1 MDRSL
6 KRHYDNLLQFTV
18 AIRILSSHEI
28 SPMEVKRGCGALCRA
43 VQTWAGMRCL
53 LTPYFHISMHFEAQ
67 FLRFGPCPVFGAY
80 PYERNNRTLIRFNK
94 NGHSGGELE
103 CTMMRNWWKT
113 TFIQDLITNLESLPR
128 PWAQE
133 DVDSIHLLH
142 SYLKGGTNERRG
154 TLQMYLDR
162 MEAADNP
169 DHIDF
174 PRISNDTELRQSGSQ
189 LYRLIFLFL
198 HELWKPYF
206 KLVYDVDMS
215 TARGPTASFAGQVK
229 SFSHLWVE
237 KRRYGAATTAWGQSA
252 QYAYIHG
259 RVPVRIDYLFQAVQS
274 FGDVDY
280 IANLAVV
287 WRFQTD
293 EFTTALQ
300 LPWYIWAV
308 DLGVAIWSADQLGHL
323 EVVEMKHLSG
333 HFVLAPIDIHDQ
345 GVWVTITYENSPE
358 ADINIDEEED

>member
-1 MDRSL
+1 M
-6 KRHYDNLLQFTV
+6 Y
-18 AIRILSSHEI
+18 LSRFQA
-28 SPMEVKRGCGALCRA
+28 VKGGCHSTGALYITICNNPR
-43 VQTWAGMRCL
+43 TIR
-53 LTPYFHISMHFEAQ
+53 Y
-67 FLRFGPCPVFGAY
+67 LREETILALVLPGPHEPTLEQLNNVLVPLIRDLKNLYHGAC
-80 PYERNNRTLIRFNK
+80 TLIVWKPQITLVGFRFV
-94 NGHSGGELE
+94 L
-103 CTMMRNWWKT
+103 TLLA
-113 TFIQDLITNLESLPR
+113 DLF
-128 PWAQE
+128 
-133 DVDSIHLLH
+133 LL
-142 SYLKGGTNERRG
+142 
-154 TLQMYLDR
+154 
-162 MEAADNP
+162 

-237 KRRYGAATTAWGQSA
+237 KRRYGAATTARGQSA

-287 WRFQTD
+287 RRFQTD

-300 LPWYIWAV
+300 LPWYIWLVAV

-345 GVWVTITYENSPE
+345 GVWVTITYENVSS
-358 ADINIDEEED
+358 D